1 MKQTTLKLSVLM
13 LFLLAGSTF
22 IIRSSHAQ
30 QQADKSVEQVRK
42 NIQVLKGM
50 PDSQLI
56 PVMNFISTSLGVN
69 CAYCH
74 VRVGEDWDFAKDD
87 KPTKAT
93 ARKMMLM
100 QFEINK
106 NNRDILGGGVTCY
119 TCHKGQ
125 TEPRGLPQ
133 LPITPPANAAAGGP
147 GAGGPR
153 PPAAALPTVDQVLDK
168 FVQAIGGK
176 AAFEKLHSREMKGVQ
191 IVAGGTEIPIE
202 GYQEAPNKIVMI
214 GTVPNLGVNIT
225 GYNGT
230 VGWTKNARGQRELSG
245 ALLEQVKRSADFYGN
260 LRLKET
266 HPDLRVVGRSKI
278 GDHEVYVLQSKVSDT
293 RTERFYFDAQTGLLL
308 RIQSITQ
315 TLLARIPDQTDF
327 EDYRDVDGVK
337 LPFTIRQ
344 SSIDPRSDWTRK
356 YTEIKHNVTVDES
369 KFNPPPA
376 QATASPK

>member
-1 MKQTTLKLSVLM
+1 M
-13 LFLLAGSTF
+13 LFLLASSTF
-22 IIRSSHAQ
+22 IIRGSHAQ
-30 QQADKSVEQVRK
+30 QQADKPVEQVRK
-42 NIQVLKGM
+42 NIQVLKGL

-56 PVMNFISTSLGVN
+56 PVMQFISSSLGVN

-74 VRVGEDWDFAKDD
+74 VITGGDGAFEKDD
-87 KPTKAT
+87 KPTKIT

-106 NNRDILGGGVTCY
+106 NNKDILGGGVTCY

-125 TEPRGLPQ
+125 AAPRGLPQ
-133 LPITPPANAAAGGP
+133 LPLTPPANAAAGGP
-147 GAGGPR
+147 AVGAGGPR
-153 PPAAALPTVDQVLDK
+153 PNEPLPTVDQVLDK

-176 AAFEKLHSREMKGVQ
+176 AAFERLHNRELKGVQ
-191 IVAGGTEIPIE
+191 IVAGGTEIPVE

-214 GTVPNLGVNIT
+214 GTVPNQGVIIT
-225 GYNGT
+225 GYNGS
-230 VGWTKNARGQRELSG
+230 VGWTKNARGQRELTG
-245 ALLEQVKRSADFYGN
+245 ATLEQVKRSADFYGN

-278 GDHEVYVLQSKVSDT
+278 DDHDVYVLQSKVSDT
-293 RTERFYFDAQTGLLL
+293 RTERYYFDAQTGLLL
-308 RIQSITQ
+308 RIQGITQ

-356 YTEIKHNVTVDES
+356 YTEIKHNVTLDES
-369 KFNPPPA
+369 KFNPPP
-376 QATASPK
+376 K

>member
-1 MKQTTLKLSVLM
+1 MRQTTLKLFVLV
-13 LFLLAGSTF
+13 LFLLIGSTV

-30 QQADKSVEQVRK
+30 QQADKPVEQVRK

-50 PDSQLI
+50 PDSQLLA
-56 PVMNFISTSLGVN
+56 VMDFMSTSLGVN

-74 VRVGEDWDFAKDD
+74 VVPQMEKDD
-87 KPTKAT
+87 KPTKIT

-100 QFEINK
+100 QFDINK
-106 NNRDILGGGVTCY
+106 NNKDILGGGVTCY

-147 GAGGPR
+147 GGGAGPR
-153 PPAAALPTVDQVLDK
+153 PPAEPLPTVDQVLDK

-176 AAFEKLHSREMKGVQ
+176 AAYEKLHNREMRGIQV
-191 IVAGGTEIPIE
+191 VTGGTEIPLE
-202 GYQEAPNKIVMI
+202 TYQAAPNKVVTIL
-214 GTVPNLGVNIT
+214 TTPKQGVITT

-230 VGWTKNARGQRELSG
+230 VGWTKNQRGQRELAG
-245 ALLEQVKRSADFYGN
+245 AQLDLMRRAADFYGDVH
-260 LRLKET
+260 LKELY
-266 HPDLRVVGRSKI
+266 PDLRVVGRSRL
-278 GDHEVYVLQSKVSDT
+278 GDREVYVLSSKVSDT
-293 RTERFYFDAQTGLLL
+293 RTERLYFDAQTGLLL
-308 RIQSITQ
+308 RIQGITQ
-315 TLLARIPDQTDF
+315 TMLARIPDQTDF

-337 LPFTIRQ
+337 LPFTIRLSGINPQ
-344 SSIDPRSDWTRK
+344 NDWMRK

-376 QATASPK
+376 QAAATTK